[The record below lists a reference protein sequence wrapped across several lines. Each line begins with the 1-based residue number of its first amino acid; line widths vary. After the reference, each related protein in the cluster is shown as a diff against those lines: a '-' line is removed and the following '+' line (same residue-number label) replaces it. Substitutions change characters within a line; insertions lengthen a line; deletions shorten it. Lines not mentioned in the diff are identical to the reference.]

1 VAIFIEY
8 EYNGMMNNDVETE
21 MNVGVLGMIWH
32 EVTLH
37 STEEAME
44 MISNFFHEHGAGGVS
59 IEETGSLDRARDTS
73 YGQLYDTPFN
83 DLPEGEAIIKAYYP
97 EMDNINLIVDQL
109 NQFIAEIRDYPT
121 DVGKASLSVKI
132 VDDEDW
138 ANAWKQYFKPVRIT
152 DRITI
157 KPTWEEY
164 EATPEEL
171 IIEIDPGMAFGTGTH
186 ATTSLC
192 LQSLEKYI
200 QSGMDVIDIGT
211 GSGILSIGAVKLGA
225 KHVLA
230 LDLDPVAIVSASEN
244 VALNKQEDHITVIQS
259 DLLQVLQRNDDA
271 IHHGLGVTIPVDLAV
286 ANILAEVILMF
297 IDDVYQALKPGGIYI
312 TSGIIGKKRAEVE
325 RALEQAG
332 FQLLQTIQDQDQD
345 WVAITAKK

>member
-1 VAIFIEY
+1 MYDI
-8 EYNGMMNNDVETE
+8 E
-21 MNVGVLGMIWH
+21 MNLEELAMIWH

-37 STEEAME
+37 TTEEAME

-73 YGQLYDTPFN
+73 YGQWYDTPFN
-83 DLPEGEAIIKAYYP
+83 DLPEGEAIIKAYFP
-97 EMDNINLIVDQL
+97 EMDNIDLIVVQL
-109 NQFIAEIRDYPT
+109 NHFIAEIREYPT
-121 DVGKASLSVKI
+121 NVGKASVSVKI

-230 LDLDPVAIVSASEN
+230 LDLDPVAIVSAGEN
-244 VALNKQEDHITVIQS
+244 VALNKLEDHITVIQS
-259 DLLQVLQRNDDA
+259 DLLQVLQGNDDA
-271 IHHGLGVTIPVDLAV
+271 TNLGLGVTIPVDLAV
-286 ANILAEVILMF
+286 ANILADVILMF

-325 RALEQAG
+325 QALEQAG